1 MGIIPAAAMER
12 VLKRAGAK
20 RVSEN
25 AKRALSEVITDIGV
39 QIGEQAIK
47 IARNCGR
54 KTVLDSDIKMVKLK

>member
-1 MGIIPAAAMER
+1 MALIPAAAMER
-12 VLKRAGAK
+12 LLKRAGAK

-25 AKRALSEVITDIGV
+25 AKKTFADLLENLGT